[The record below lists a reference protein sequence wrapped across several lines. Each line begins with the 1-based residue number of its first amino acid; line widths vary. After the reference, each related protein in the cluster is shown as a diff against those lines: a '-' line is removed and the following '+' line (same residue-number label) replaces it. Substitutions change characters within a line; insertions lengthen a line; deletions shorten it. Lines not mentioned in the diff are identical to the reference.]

1 MVTVAIQAGGQ
12 SSRMGQDKALVH
24 LAGRPLIEHQLE
36 RLRGLAGDILVT
48 TNHPEAFAAFGVRTA
63 ADAEPGAGALAGLRT
78 ALRAARGETVLVV
91 ACDLPFLSRPL
102 LEHLL
107 SLAPQADAI
116 VPLRQG
122 EYEPLHAVYARTCL
136 PAVEACLA
144 NHRRRVISFY
154 DDIRVQAV
162 TEEALS
168 RFDPLGLSFFNINT
182 PDDLI
187 EAERLLRQS
196 PV

>member
-12 SSRMGQDKALVH
+12 SSRMGQDKALVR
-24 LAGRPLIEHQLE
+24 LAGRPLIEHQLD
-36 RLRGLAGDILVT
+36 RLRGLAGEILVT

-78 ALRAARGETVLVV
+78 ALQAARGETVLVV
-91 ACDLPFLSRPL
+91 ACDMPFLSRPL

-107 SLAPQADAI
+107 SLAPQADAV
-116 VPLRQG
+116 VPRRGG

-144 NHRRRVISFY
+144 NQRRRVISFY
-154 DDIRVQAV
+154 DDIRVLTV
-162 TEEALS
+162 TEQTL
-168 RFDPLGLSFFNINT
+168 RTLDPHELSFFNINT
-182 PDDLI
+182 PDDLK
-187 EAERLLRQS
+187 EAEQLLRQP

>member
-24 LAGRPLIEHQLE
+24 LAGRPLIEHQLD
-36 RLRGLAGDILVT
+36 RLRGLAGEILVT

-78 ALRAARGETVLVV
+78 ALQAARGETVLVV
-91 ACDLPFLSRPL
+91 ACDMPFLSRAL

-107 SLAPQADAI
+107 SLAPQADAV
-116 VPLRQG
+116 VPRRGG

-144 NHRRRVISFY
+144 NQRRRVISFY
-154 DDIRVQAV
+154 DDIRVLTV
-162 TEEALS
+162 TEQTL
-168 RFDPLGLSFFNINT
+168 RTLDPHELSFFNINT
-182 PDDLI
+182 PDDLK
-187 EAERLLRQS
+187 EAEQLLRQP